1 MVIDGG
7 YKMKSPLQYKI
18 LLPANMEEGKKY
30 PVIYVMHGIGSNEEN
45 ILGLVQE
52 LRNDFILIGI
62 RGPLQQGNG
71 FAYFTIQGFGNPHRE
86 VFDKSI
92 ELLDSFIDY
101 AGKTYPIDE
110 NNQYLLG
117 FSQGAILSMT
127 LALTLGNKIKGI
139 VALSGYVP
147 KFVKE
152 EYPIKPVDNVSIYIS
167 HGEFD
172 QIFPLP
178 IGKENE
184 EYFKARSRN
193 VRFSSYPVGHE
204 VSRENQQDFIK
215 WLYHDVSLSKSQ

>member
-1 MVIDGG
+1 
-7 YKMKSPLQYKI
+7 MKSPLEYKI

-62 RGPLQQGNG
+62 RGSLQQGNG

-86 VFDKSI
+86 VFDRSI
-92 ELLDSFIDY
+92 ELLESFIEY
-101 AGKTYPIDE
+101 ASKTYPIDE
-110 NNQYLLG
+110 THQYLLG

-152 EYPIKPVDNVSIYIS
+152 EYPIKPIDEVSVYIS

-172 QIFPLP
+172 PIFPLQ

-184 EYFKARSRN
+184 EFFKGRN
-193 VRFSSYPVGHE
+193 NHIRFTSYPVGHE
-204 VSRENQQDFIK
+204 VSYENQKDFIH
-215 WLYHDVSLSKSQ
+215 WIYQDLNSNQ